1 MMMTRNREVLHSE
14 MGSIAI
20 LLRSIRCLFIVITIA
35 AVIITSIAIII
46 TSWVFQF
53 TIFINPLGCPS
64 DICPLRSTF
73 LMLTKAK

>member
-14 MGSIAI
+14 MGSLAI

-46 TSWVFQF
+46 TSWVFSS
-53 TIFINPLGCPS
+53 LS
-64 DICPLRSTF
+64 L
-73 LMLTKAK
+73 